1 MVNRKSWINDTT
13 ALGSAGTLNG
23 DEVVRVID
31 DPSGTPAS
39 KKSTVSAI
47 STKVISD
54 LAALGSTIEWI
65 GAWQTSTAYAAQD
78 GVEND
83 GSSYICTSSH
93 TSGASTEPG
102 VGASWET
109 VWDLL
114 ASKGDQG
121 DQGIQGVQGADGQVD
136 LNWGQPHLI
145 HPYSLASPS
154 PGTLAVTS
162 TSVTFATSD
171 RFYRVVNM
179 SNMGWP
185 GGVFEGESILF
196 RFTLESGTVPS
207 TKTVKFYDAINGGG
221 SQVGST
227 QTFSL
232 NGSHYEI
239 ETTIPAG
246 TLSFIIDLTAGASA
260 VISRPT
266 YRFDNRYVRNVR
278 EEETLFLENK
288 ILDSSYVNLW
298 SSGFVAAGGGT
309 NSSGTFAVA
318 AGSTAATAT
327 ISGTRVSSE
336 ADMVVGF
343 RVTKQSDGTP
353 VDFILGTIAE
363 YRLGANS
370 SSHSDFYSIG
380 DGWFISKH
388 TIGASVGIANQLKLQ
403 INNNSPSGAS
413 YTAVDINI
421 TDVFFIEGTI
431 LPTFSPVGTPSNY
444 TPEEIVVQVVADTTC
459 KIFYKG
465 NNNLSDKYIE
475 VDLVRTDE
483 ASTNSHNWTWV
494 GSWICE
500 RTGFEAFTRLDQ
512 FVTGEN
518 SFVLYKQGATSG
530 AGGATHDNHSDTDTG
545 GFARLLI
552 DGNVKD
558 LGTSAWYH
566 CTRVELQT
574 NARTYED
581 DHTTE
586 TAVIVSTHRVQNR
599 KITVEH
605 AITWSQ
611 SMNVNVFY
619 AHMLAI
625 YRNLNNDSGDLL
637 VTDKAALSP
646 FWEELDV
653 STSGYGT
660 YNGTSYGNSDEVRMW
675 GDAGIG
681 VRIKALTGWDQ
692 ASRNLRINDSGGGP
706 KIYFEAIK
714 GNVAVTSGNTY
725 KVAAE
730 YEISYDG

>member
-1 MVNRKSWINDTT
+1 MVNRRSWINDTT

-121 DQGIQGVQGADGQVD
+121 DQGIQGVQGGDGQGD

-145 HPYSLASPS
+145 HPYSPASPS
-154 PGTLAVTS
+154 PGTLAVTG
-162 TSVTFATSD
+162 TDVTFATSD

-179 SNMGWP
+179 SSMGWP
-185 GGVFEGESILF
+185 GGVFEGESILY
-196 RFTLESGTVPS
+196 RFTLNSGTVPS

-239 ETTIPAG
+239 ETTIPVG
-246 TLSFIIDLTAGASA
+246 TLSFVIELVAGASA

-266 YRFDNRYVRNVR
+266 YRFDNRYIRNVR
-278 EEETLFLENK
+278 EEETLFLESK
-288 ILDSSYVNLW
+288 VLDPSYVNLW
-298 SSGFVAAGGGT
+298 AANFTAAGGGT
-309 NSSGTFAVA
+309 NVDGVFNVS
-318 AGSTAATAT
+318 AGSAAATAT
-327 ISGTRVSSE
+327 IANSRVSQE

-343 RVTKQSDGTP
+343 RVTKESDGTP
-353 VDFILGTIAE
+353 VDFIQSVIAE
-363 YRLGANS
+363 YRNGSNF
-370 SSHSDFYSIG
+370 SSHQGFYSIG
-380 DGWFISKH
+380 DGWFIGRH
-388 TIGASVGIANQLKLQ
+388 TIDPSVTVATQIKLT
-403 INNNSPSGAS
+403 INNSAPSGAS
-413 YTAVDINI
+413 YTNIDLNISDI
-421 TDVFFIEGTI
+421 FFIESTI
-431 LPTFSPVGTPSNY
+431 LPAVYSSGTPGNY
-444 TPEEIVVQVVADTTC
+444 NPDEIVVSVEADTTI

-465 NNNLSDKYIE
+465 TKPTSNKYVEI
-475 VDLVRTDE
+475 DLIRTDE
-483 ASTNSHNWTWV
+483 ASTNSHNWTWM
-494 GSWICE
+494 GGWICD
-500 RTGFEAFTRLDQ
+500 RTAYEGFTRLDK
-512 FVTGEN
+512 FMIGEN
-518 SFVLYKQGATSG
+518 TMVLYVATTGTGG
-530 AGGATHDNHSDTDTG
+530 AGGGTHDDHSDDVSG

-552 DGNVKD
+552 DGEEVD
-558 LGTSAWYH
+558 LSTDGWYH
-566 CTRVELQT
+566 GTKIELVT
-574 NARTYED
+574 NARTYDD

-586 TAVIVSTHRVQNR
+586 TSVVVSTHRVQDR
-599 KITVEH
+599 KITIEH
-605 AITWSQ
+605 AFTWSKTMTITVLYA
-611 SMNVNVFY
+611 SMLELYRYLNDNV
-619 AHMLAI
+619 A
-625 YRNLNNDSGDLL
+625 DS
-637 VTDKAALSP
+637 VTTTKAYLSP
-646 FWEELDV
+646 YWAELDV

-660 YNGTSYGNSDEVRMW
+660 YNGTSYGDSDEVRLT
-675 GDAGIG
+675 GDSNITA
-681 VRIKALTGWDQ
+681 RLKAITGWDD
-692 ASRNLRINDSGGGP
+692 STRNLRINDSGSGP
-706 KIYFEAIK
+706 KIYMEALRSK
-714 GNVAVTSGNTY
+714 AVTSGGTY
-725 KVAAE
+725 KYAAE
-730 YEISYDG
+730 YEIFATG